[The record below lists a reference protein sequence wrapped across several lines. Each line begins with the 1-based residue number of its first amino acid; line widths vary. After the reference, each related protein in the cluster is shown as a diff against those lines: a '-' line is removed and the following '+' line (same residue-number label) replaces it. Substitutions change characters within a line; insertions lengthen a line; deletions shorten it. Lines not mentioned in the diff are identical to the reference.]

1 MSLKAIIF
9 DVDGTIVDSE
19 KDGHM
24 AACNEAFATMGFDI
38 CWNWAQFSQM
48 LTMPGN
54 RQRMRLALSERYP
67 EMGEAELDE
76 TAVRL
81 FALKKKLFIEKYI
94 YQVPVREGVVA
105 LMEEALAH
113 NLKLAIVT
121 MSHEAQVKALLA
133 HHLPDYAARFQ
144 PILGKP
150 TGSKTAPDAPLHR
163 LCLAH
168 LNLSP
173 TEAVMIE
180 DSAIGCQAAQR
191 AGIPC
196 AVFYNEYTHG
206 EDFRG
211 AALVA
216 RSLAYFDLQRL
227 ADLCLPGNH
236 QS

>member
-1 MSLKAIIF
+1 MTLKALIF

-24 AACNEAFATMGFDI
+24 AACNEAFATLGFDI
-38 CWNWAQFSQM
+38 RWTWAQFSPL

-54 RQRMRLALSERYP
+54 RQRMRLALSQRYP
-67 EMGEAELDE
+67 EMGAAELDE

-81 FALKKKLFIEKYI
+81 FALKKQLFIEKYI
-94 YQVPVREGVVA
+94 YRVPVRDGVVA
-105 LMEEALAH
+105 LIEEALAH

-133 HHLPDYAARFQ
+133 HHLPDYADHFW

-150 TGSKTAPDAPLHR
+150 TGAKTAPDAPLHR
-163 LCLAH
+163 LCLAK
-168 LNLSP
+168 LGLAP
-173 TEAVMIE
+173 TETLMIE
-180 DSAIGCQAAQR
+180 DSAVGCQAAQR

-196 AVFYNEYTHG
+196 AVFYNDYTYG

-216 RSLAYFDLQRL
+216 RSLAYFDLEHL
-227 ADLCLPGNH
+227 AHLCLPGDH
-236 QS
+236 QA